1 MYSLKVT
8 NNGLIAAVGCAA
20 PACGSTP
27 IFPGKR
33 GLCGEDDGGS
43 TGEEVTALVAVIS
56 VAIEHNCE
64 SFLAQR

>member
-27 IFPGKR
+27 LEQCYIVVKVPHPLPKDIC
-33 GLCGEDDGGS
+33 LLPS
-43 TGEEVTALVAVIS
+43 LQEEQL
-56 VAIEHNCE
+56 
-64 SFLAQR
+64 